1 MKTFPNGFR
10 SWAETHHEIVSIITL
25 HRSAKSTPEKLT
37 KIQEQHGSTG
47 FHDLC
52 VELTDVFEDM
62 NKGRQW
68 DGEFWEEIEQF
79 IEKYLQS

>member
-25 HRSAKSTPEKLT
+25 YRTSKVVPEKIT
-37 KIQEQHGSTG
+37 KIQERDGSEG
-47 FHDLC
+47 FYDPC
-52 VELTDVFEDM
+52 IELTDVFEDM

>member
-25 HRSAKSTPEKLT
+25 FRMEAVMPEKLQA
-37 KIQEQHGSTG
+37 IQDRDGSAG
-47 FHDLC
+47 FYDLC
-52 VELTDVFEDM
+52 IELTDVFEDM

-79 IEKYLQS
+79 VEKYLQS